1 MLGKDLFVQGQF
13 QTQRIIKVDFIMVW
27 SRQMYDLGYEQGKQL
42 IHKRNRFLI
51 LMIILLFS
59 FRITQNDT

>member
-27 SRQMYDLGYEQGKQL
+27 SRQIYDLGYEQGKQL
-42 IHKRNRFLI
+42 IYKRKKFLMFNDYFTVLI
-51 LMIILLFS
+51 
-59 FRITQNDT
+59 QNSPK